1 LSADNGLPADK
12 GCGSPCEISAVRLAS
27 YCVVQLLET
36 RAEFPFNTRSARAD
50 VVVRDPAA
58 CCRFGVRF
66 DTG

>member
-1 LSADNGLPADK
+1 M
-12 GCGSPCEISAVRLAS
+12 
-27 YCVVQLLET
+27 VQLLEP